1 VIAEADLSGLGIH
14 RISMPIPFLEAG
26 GPVNAYAIE
35 DRDGGLCLFDSGLGS
50 PEAEGAMA
58 AGLARI
64 GRSPRDLS
72 RIVVSHGHIDHYGGT
87 VTLLEKAGH
96 EVPVQAHRR
105 DIPKMAEGFPR
116 WLDQIQPY
124 AAFFRKLGVPVE
136 VLVEAWKQVSDGF
149 TKARRIPRVE
159 PLDMAQPLRMKHV
172 TLEPMHMPG
181 HTPGLLCL
189 YDREHRLVFSDDHL
203 LEHVSP
209 NPLIELGPDGEEGW
223 RPLVAY
229 LKSIGQLH
237 SLDVDLVLPGH
248 ARPFG
253 DHRGVID
260 RLLGFYGKRQQ
271 RIRQDLAGGPLT
283 GWEVTVRLFPRAP
296 ASAMFLTVSEAL
308 ANLEV
313 LEDRGEVAREL
324 EAGVYRFGLR

>member
-1 VIAEADLSGLGIH
+1 VTAEAELAGLGIH

-35 DRDGGLCLFDSGLGS
+35 DRDGGLFLFDSGLGA
-50 PEAEGAMA
+50 PEAQAAMA
-58 AGLARI
+58 VGLERI
-64 GRSPRDLS
+64 GRSPADIS
-72 RIVVSHGHIDHYGGT
+72 RIVVSHGHIDHYGGAM
-87 VTLLEKAGH
+87 TLIERAGH
-96 EVPVQAHRR
+96 AVPVHAHPR

-116 WLDQIQPY
+116 FSEQVPAY
-124 AAFFRKLGVPVE
+124 AAFFQKLGVPPE
-136 VLVEAWKQVSDGF
+136 ILVQAWRQVSEGF

-159 PLDMAQPLRMKHV
+159 PLDLSEPLRMKHV
-172 TLEPMHMPG
+172 TLEPLHMPG

-189 YDREHRLVFSDDHL
+189 YDREHRLVLSDDHL

-229 LKSIGQLH
+229 LISIGRLRD
-237 SLDVDLVLPGH
+237 LDVDLVLPGH
-248 ARPFG
+248 ATPFG
-253 DHRGVID
+253 DHRSVID

-271 RIRQDLAGGPLT
+271 RIREELATGPLT
-283 GWEVTVRLFPRAP
+283 GWEVTVRLFPRVP
-296 ASAMFLTVSEAL
+296 PSALFLTVSEAL

-313 LEDRGEVAREL
+313 LEERGEARREL
-324 EAGVYRFGLR
+324 VDGVYRFLLR